1 MTDGPEDFSDLNI
14 IERIAFVLI
23 LAVLVICAALV
34 WGIKCAGTL
43 PAKLF
48 QKMIYKM
55 QGYES
60 PEEQRKEAKP
70 KADQRGR

>member
-23 LAVLVICAALV
+23 LAVLVICATLV

-48 QKMIYKM
+48 QKLIYKM
-55 QGYES
+55 QGY
-60 PEEQRKEAKP
+60 
-70 KADQRGR
+70 